1 MVISIFNKAIVIV
14 NHISVL
20 SPSARNEIYR
30 LKKVCKA
37 ICNCS
42 AIIVIRVIMTCKRQY
57 LCYQVNI
64 YRQYISSQY
73 KSKRELNIGFLFY
86 QDRDEEREL

>member
-1 MVISIFNKAIVIV
+1 MIV

-30 LKKVCKA
+30 LKKVCKV

-42 AIIVIRVIMTCKRQY
+42 AIIVIRVIMIYKRQD
-57 LCYQVNI
+57 LCYQLNT
-64 YRQYISSQY
+64 
-73 KSKRELNIGFLFY
+73 KRELNVSFLSY